1 MELDEAIVGRR
12 SVRSYARAPVDQDL
26 IARLIDA
33 ATHAP
38 SAMNEQ
44 PWSFTVVRDQKV
56 LDRISAQAKVH
67 MLERLVADP
76 HGERLRA
83 HLLAPE
89 FHIFYHAPV
98 LIVICATNPGAW
110 VVEDC
115 ALAAENLMLAAYAAG
130 LGSCWVGFAQSYLQT
145 PQGKAV
151 LGLPDSWVPAAPIIV
166 GHSAA
171 LAAPVPRNPPEVRWV
186 G

>member
-1 MELDEAIVGRR
+1 MGLDEVIMGRR
-12 SVRSYARAPVDQDL
+12 SVRSYTRAPVDQAS

-56 LDRISAQAKVH
+56 LDRISGQAKVH
-67 MLERLVADP
+67 LLESLMADP
-76 HGERLRA
+76 NGDRLRTQ
-83 HLLAPE
+83 LLAPE
-89 FHIFYHAPV
+89 FQIFYHAPV
-98 LIVICATNPGAW
+98 LIVICATKPGSW

-130 LGSCWVGFAQSYLQT
+130 LGSCWIGLAQSYLQT
-145 PQGKAV
+145 AQGKSA
-151 LGLPDSWVPAAPIIV
+151 LGVPEPWVPAAPIIV
-166 GHSAA
+166 GHPATPVP
-171 LAAPVPRNPPEVRWV
+171 PVPRNPPEVRWV

>member
-1 MELDEAIVGRR
+1 VELDEAIMGRR
-12 SVRSYARAPVDQDL
+12 SVRSYTRAPVDQSS
-26 IARLIDA
+26 IARLIEA

-67 MLERLVADP
+67 MLERLMADP
-76 HGERLRA
+76 NGDRLRT

-89 FHIFYHAPV
+89 FQIFYHAPV
-98 LIVICATNPGAW
+98 LIVIGATKPGSW

-115 ALAAENLMLAAYAAG
+115 ALAAENLMLAAYAAR
-130 LGSCWVGFAQSYLQT
+130 LGSCWIGFAQSYLQT
-145 PQGKAV
+145 AQGKAA
-151 LGLPDSWVPAAPIIV
+151 LGVPDSWTPAAPIIV
-166 GHSAA
+166 GHPAA
-171 LAAPVPRNPPEVRWV
+171 PAPPVPRNPPEVRWL